1 MMKYLSL
8 KNSSKLVCAL
18 IVIILV
24 IVGIK
29 YQKQIKRLLI
39 RLVRR
44 EVYMNYDSSCS
55 RCSVLF
61 QDEIPVHEK
70 AYQYEG
76 IKPKNDFEDLQ
87 KLIDNRTLIKIKS
100 SENYIIEPMGASI
113 PAILPKGIAFLNTLS
128 REYRALCVQERVDYV
143 PFRITSAT
151 RSIKSVKG
159 LMKHNGNAV
168 EKSAHLKGKTIDIT
182 YLTRKKHV
190 KQKALFIQTLAKL
203 KAQGLC
209 YVKYEVQ
216 MKCLHITCR

>member
-1 MMKYLSL
+1 MIKYLSL
-8 KNSSKLVCAL
+8 KNIGKLACAL
-18 IVIILV
+18 IVILLV

-76 IKPKNDFEDLQ
+76 IKPKNDFDDLQ
-87 KLIDNRTLIKIKS
+87 KLIENRTLIEIKT
-100 SENYIIEPMGASI
+100 SEYYIVEPMGASL
-113 PAILPKGIAFLNTLS
+113 PALLPKGITFINKLS
-128 REYRALCVQERVDYV
+128 REYRALCDQKNIEYI

-151 RSIKSVKG
+151 RTIKSVKA
-159 LMKHNGNAV
+159 LMKDNGNAI
-168 EKSAHLKGKTIDIT
+168 ENSAHLKGKTIDIT
-182 YLTRKKHV
+182 YLTSKKHT
-190 KQKALFIQTLAKL
+190 KQKELFIQTLAKL
-203 KAQGLC
+203 KDQGLC
-209 YVKYEVQ
+209 YVKFEVK